1 MSNQAIVG
9 NKSTIEFSPIIIGT
23 MRLGEWG
30 SNLSTEELEKFI
42 DACIDMGFSDFDH
55 ADIYGHYTEEGRFG
69 RVIKR
74 RPDLKSKVQLTT
86 KYGIRL
92 ITPNRPSHQIKSYD
106 STVNHLIWSTENSLK
121 ELGVDCIDVMLIHR
135 PDYLLH
141 PSDIAEAVE
150 KLKKQGKI
158 KAFGVSNFT
167 PSQFD
172 LLNSFTPLV
181 TNQLEISLLQRSS
194 FEDGSL
200 DQCLKLGIRPTAWSP
215 FGGGAIFG
223 QTTDPQTIKL
233 KEVLSQV
240 SKEYNAT
247 IDQILLA
254 FLLKHPAQ
262 IIPILGS
269 TKISRIEAA
278 KDALNIELTHEDW
291 YRLWEAAIGH
301 EVA

>member
-1 MSNQAIVG
+1 
-9 NKSTIEFSPIIIGT
+9 

-30 SNLSTEELEKFI
+30 SNLSTQELENFI
-42 DACIDMGFSDFDH
+42 DACIEMGFNDFDH

-69 RVIKR
+69 RVMKR
-74 RPDLKSKVQLTT
+74 RPDLKSKVQITT

-106 STVNHLIWSTENSLK
+106 STVDHLIWSTENSLK
-121 ELGVDCIDVMLIHR
+121 ELGIDCIDVMLIHR
-135 PDYLLH
+135 PDYLLN

-150 KLKKQGKI
+150 QLKKAGKI

-167 PSQFD
+167 PSQFEM
-172 LLNSFTPLV
+172 LNSFTPLI
-181 TNQLEISLLQRSS
+181 TNQLEISLLYRNS

-200 DQCLKLGIRPTAWSP
+200 DQCVQLGIRPTAWSP

-223 QTTDPQTIKL
+223 KIDDPQIVKL
-233 KEVLSQV
+233 KKVLSEV
-240 SKEYNAT
+240 GENYNAT
-247 IDQILLA
+247 MDQILLA

-262 IIPILGS
+262 IIPIVGS
-269 TKISRIEAA
+269 TKIARIEAA
-278 KDALNIELTHEDW
+278 KEALSIDLTHEDW